1 MGTLYVLH
9 MLIHVLALYDQQGP
23 ASQAFLSFSN
33 AKPNAALA

>member
-23 ASQAFLSFSN
+23 ASQAFFVLFIRQG
-33 AKPNAALA
+33 